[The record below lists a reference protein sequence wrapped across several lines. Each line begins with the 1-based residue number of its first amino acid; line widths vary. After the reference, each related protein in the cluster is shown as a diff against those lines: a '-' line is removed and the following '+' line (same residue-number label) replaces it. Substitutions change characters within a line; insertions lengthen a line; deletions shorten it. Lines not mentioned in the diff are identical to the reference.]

1 MYTKLVKHNLKLT
14 TLISNISLFL
24 DCTQSNLNFEP
35 SFAGIHEILKV
46 IWLFEH
52 KGLVK
57 LIKRVKI
64 AHSFLV
70 CVRSVPHYH
79 FKLAYVILQMIVKEF
94 SKPTSKN
101 GEIGRLI
108 GLY

>member
-1 MYTKLVKHNLKLT
+1 MYSKLVKHNLKLT

-64 AHSFLV
+64 DHSFLQ
-70 CVRSVPHYH
+70 SVSDQFHTI
-79 FKLAYVILQMIVKEF
+79 ILSLLM
-94 SKPTSKN
+94 
-101 GEIGRLI
+101 
-108 GLY
+108 